1 MTLVLG
7 LSYGYHDSAVALV
20 EDGNLIAA
28 VHEERFSRV
37 KFDSR
42 FPTNALQWLVEEY
55 NLAHQEIHVAYYE
68 DPDLKRNR
76 QLWNIK
82 QSLPHLNLL
91 SKIPQTLLLSKN
103 SIKEEI
109 LGVLDSSGV
118 SGLLSFR
125 FIEHHES
132 HVSSSFYASGFK
144 DAAGLVA
151 DAVGEWDTT
160 SLWRCSKDE
169 LTKIQSQKFPNSLGL
184 LYSMVT
190 FFCGFKVNSGEYKLM
205 GLAPYGKPNY
215 LDEMQELCELSS
227 IGFPL
232 LNRYY
237 LGFLKNESIVT
248 DKMEDLFGF
257 PIRGTDPLLQ
267 KHADLAASVQV
278 TLEQSLVRL
287 TKSLFELQ
295 DSRNLV
301 FSGGVALNCVATNK
315 LLLLNKEIEN
325 MYVFPAA
332 GDAGG
337 AVGAALRTAALIEKE
352 VGQVVSFPLK
362 LKDVYLGRSFPD
374 SEIKAYLTSL
384 GLEFKP
390 LEIKE
395 IANLLVS
402 GSIVGWF
409 QGRSEFGPRALGN
422 RSILADPRIP
432 KGQIHINEK
441 IKFRESFRPF
451 APVVTD
457 RSFDTIFLDKEMTDY
472 MLRTTSV
479 RDYSYSTTTLDDP
492 DAPIS
497 IENKLEGLKSKVPSV
512 THLDGSARVQTLSLD
527 QNPRLFELLEQFGKL
542 SGVECLINTSF
553 NVRGEPIVDSPEDAV
568 RCFATTGIDILVL
581 GKYVI
586 EKNKYNSDILSVFTS
601 ALGED

>member
-1 MTLVLG
+1 MLG
-7 LSYGYHDSAVALV
+7 ISYGYHDSAVALV
-20 EDGNLIAA
+20 ENGNLIAA
-28 VHEERFSRV
+28 AHEERFSRV
-37 KFDSR
+37 KFDAR
-42 FPTNALQWLVEEY
+42 FPTRALQWLIDEY

-68 DPDLKRNR
+68 DPSLKRHR

-82 QSLPHLNLL
+82 ESLPRLNLM
-91 SKIPQTLLLSKN
+91 SKIPQTLLLSKD
-103 SIKEEI
+103 SIKDEI
-109 LGVLDSSGV
+109 LAALDSHGIEEP
-118 SGLLSFR
+118 LSLR

-132 HVSSSFYASGFK
+132 HVSSSFYASGFVN
-144 DAAGLVA
+144 AAGLVA

-169 LTKIQSQKFPNSLGL
+169 LTKIDSQRFPNSLGL

-205 GLAPYGKPNY
+205 GLAPYGKPKY
-215 LDEMQELCELSS
+215 LEEMQELCELSPA
-227 IGFPL
+227 GFPQ
-232 LNRYY
+232 LNRDY
-237 LGFLKNESIVT
+237 LGYLRNNSIVT
-248 DKMEDLFGF
+248 NKMEDLFGF
-257 PIRGTDPLLQ
+257 PIRKSDRLLQ

-278 TLEQSLVRL
+278 TLEQSLLKL
-287 TKSLFELQ
+287 TKSLFEMQ

-337 AVGAALRTAALIEKE
+337 AAGAAFRATVLIEKE
-352 VGQVVSFPLK
+352 IGHIGRLPIK

-374 SEIKAYLTSL
+374 FEIVTFLSFL
-384 GLEFKP
+384 ELEFKP

-395 IANLLVS
+395 IADLLVS

-457 RSFDTIFLDKEMTDY
+457 RSFDSIFLHKEMTDY

-479 RDYSYSTTTLDDP
+479 RDYSYSGPTLDDP
-492 DAPIS
+492 DEPIS
-497 IENKLEGLKSKVPSV
+497 IEKKLEGLKSNVPSV
-512 THLDGSARVQTLSLD
+512 THLDGSARVQTLSWD

-542 SGVECLINTSF
+542 SGIECLINTSF

-581 GKYVI
+581 GNYVV
-586 EKNKYNSDILSVFTS
+586 EKNIHNSKIFKKFTS
-601 ALGED
+601 ALGDD